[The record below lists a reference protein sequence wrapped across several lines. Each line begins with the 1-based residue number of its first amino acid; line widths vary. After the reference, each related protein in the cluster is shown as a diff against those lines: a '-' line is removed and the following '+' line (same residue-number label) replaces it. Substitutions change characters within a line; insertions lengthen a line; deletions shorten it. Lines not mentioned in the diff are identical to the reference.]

1 MPESYF
7 EYEEREAED
16 GRREQRERVK
26 ERFTE
31 HRTPDQIRDGLWQ
44 EYEEAMNQHPPDIA
58 YADEMLDAM
67 REAGGKS

>member
-1 MPESYF
+1 MTQSWHAYT
-7 EYEEREAED
+7 EREAEE
-16 GRREQRERVK
+16 GRREQRERAK

-31 HRTPDQIRDGLWQ
+31 HRTPDQIHEGMWQ
-44 EYEEAMNQHPPDIA
+44 EYEEAMSQNPPDIA